1 MMRKNQ
7 NIKFKK
13 IFIFDIDNTIC
24 HTVNRN
30 YSAAKPN
37 KRVIKIINSLKKKGH
52 IIKLFTSRYMGRHND
67 NIKLVKKKYYKKTLD
82 QIKKWNVNFDVL
94 IMGKPS
100 YDFFIDDKSLNPKI
114 IDIKKF
120 FKIYT

>member
-1 MMRKNQ
+1 MMQKNQ

-24 HTVNRN
+24 YTKKKN
-30 YSAAKPN
+30 YSLAKPN
-37 KRVIKIINSLKKKGH
+37 KKIIRLINVLKKRGH

-67 NIKLVKKKYYKKTLD
+67 NIKLVKKKYYKKTLN
-82 QIKKWNVNFDVL
+82 QIRKWNINFDIL

-100 YDFFIDDKSLNPKI
+100 YDFFIDDKSLNPKKI
-114 IDIKKF
+114 NLNKF
-120 FKIYT
+120 FKKYI